1 MVATPAVKTA
11 ANVRENPNKTAKRKI
26 MMPWHI
32 AMINM
37 SSNAFRV
44 LTILST
50 AYGNDGKIRF
60 KRETLSTLCHLT
72 KPTLDRSIAELKKL
86 KLIETERNG
95 KSLDF
100 YLMDAFWQDEPVLKI
115 IPKSHHQCEN
125 RVITDDDSLIKEQK
139 DIIKKKKTAPE
150 SDRPPK
156 PIEKKSPSE
165 QKPFE
170 PSAVFFHK
178 NTKQKLG
185 QHSNKIAIDCAKIVN
200 MPGYNDKQNPIKL
213 VKWAISRNIHPEALA
228 DSLSF
233 ITTLETLAGSDLYAI
248 VRNRNNVKGQKYNA
262 MDAEKMCNEYKRQ
275 AVKNGKI
282 VLVMNEI

>member
-1 MVATPAVKTA
+1 MEQVAVKTA

-26 MMPWHI
+26 MMPWNI

-60 KRETLSTLCHLT
+60 KRETLAAMCHLT
-72 KPTLDRSIAELKKL
+72 KPTLDRAIAELKKL

-95 KSLDF
+95 RSLDF
-100 YLMDAFWQDEPVLKI
+100 RLLDVFWEDEPTLKI
-115 IPKSHHQCEN
+115 VPKSNHQFEN
-125 RVITDDDSLIKEQK
+125 RVITGDDSLIKEQK

-150 SDRPPK
+150 PERPPK
-156 PIEKKSPSE
+156 PTEKKPPSE
-165 QKPFE
+165 QKPVE

-178 NTKQKLG
+178 NTKQKLD
-185 QHSNKIAIDCAKIVN
+185 QYSDKIAIDCAKIVN
-200 MPGYNDKQNPIKL
+200 MPGYNDKQNPIRL
-213 VKWAISRNIHPEALA
+213 VKWAISKKIHPRALA

-233 ITTLETLAGSDLYAI
+233 ITTLETLSGSDLYAI
-248 VRNRNNVKGQKYNA
+248 VRNRNNVKGQIYNA
-262 MDAEKMCNEYKRQ
+262 SDAEKRCDEYKRQ
-275 AVKNGKI
+275 AIENNKI
-282 VLVMNEI
+282 IFVMKEI